1 MNQMNNMRAY
11 SILICGLI
19 LTLAPTLI
27 ACGTLQVSVQVQG
40 VTPTPDRAELS
51 NYVFADDI
59 VLRGYSLPNL
69 DVMRG
74 VETSFRLYWAVKVKP
89 RIDYALN
96 LQLRDADGM
105 LVWSAAP
112 AITWDSGPSVT
123 EMVLYFPWE
132 IAPGDYSLEMVLY
145 DPANGTRAP
154 VKGPNRDGVVRLT
167 NLRILP
173 GGSPSTPG
181 PASPV
186 APIVTKIIT
195 ATVGP

>member
-1 MNQMNNMRAY
+1 MHNMRAGNV
-11 SILICGLI
+11 LICGLI
-19 LTLAPTLI
+19 FTLALTLV

-59 VLRGYSLPNL
+59 VLRGYSLPDL

-74 VETSFRLYWAVKVKP
+74 VEMPLRLYWTVKVKP
-89 RIDYALN
+89 RINYALN

-112 AITWDSGPSVT
+112 AVTWGPGPSVT
-123 EMVLYFPWE
+123 EIELYFPWE
-132 IAPGDYSLEMVLY
+132 IAPGDYSLEIVLY
-145 DPANGTRAP
+145 DPADGSSASVR
-154 VKGPNRDGVVRLT
+154 GPNQEGAVRLA
-167 NLRILP
+167 NLRLLS
-173 GGSPSTPG
+173 GGAPSTPG

-186 APIVTKIIT
+186 VPIVTKVIT
-195 ATVGP
+195 ATMRP